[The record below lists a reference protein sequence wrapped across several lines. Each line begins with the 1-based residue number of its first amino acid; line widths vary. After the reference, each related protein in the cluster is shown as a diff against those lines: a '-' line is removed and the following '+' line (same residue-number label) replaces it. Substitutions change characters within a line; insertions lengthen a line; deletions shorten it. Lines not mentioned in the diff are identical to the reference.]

1 MPSFNN
7 PKVTNAINSDVA
19 EIQKLLT
26 IVSKQDYTGATNI
39 PTNAKRIATV
49 TGGVQLQK
57 YSGSSWASVGK
68 LMHDVDTVDGHH
80 ASTTASAGKIPV
92 YDSKSRLV
100 GSITGNAA
108 TATKL
113 ASKKTIDIG
122 GIASADAVGFDGS
135 GNITIPINSI
145 TVANENDNALVGIV
159 SKAHGG
165 TGRNDGAAAD
175 VIVNSLAGQVKASEY
190 GQIGY
195 TKFTKSDLDTLTV
208 PGHYWSNSA
217 TIELHYPVKSSEIH
231 TIHVYQQGT
240 MVRQILRADVSE
252 WIRTSTNSGSSWTAW
267 ECIASAPSVSLK
279 FYISKSGS
287 DLNTGLSAE
296 YPVASIARA
305 IEIARTSYPVST
317 TNNGAWIMLCV
328 GEGDWGALYL
338 HSLPF
343 KVYIRP
349 YDGAIA
355 NEYVSSMPHFSHIQV
370 TNCYLVLQGVYTDVC
385 AAECNATVLIDGYLR
400 AKTIAALQQGYLSV
414 QPSTLFEVVDSSGS
428 NNSCFRAYYGG
439 MLCVWENVKVNII
452 ENVSYTSGFIRCDS
466 NGYLSIALNVALTLS
481 EGVSVTGRKY
491 YLYSP
496 ANLGR
501 MIKSFLDSLPGNQ
514 SGFIDKGVIL
524 NGIPWG
530 GGDVHTYLAAD
541 GSWNKDSTSIYARD
555 VAIGG
560 DASDLASARGFFY
573 DTRIPR
579 ATSDSCIT
587 DFNDYTTPGR
597 YHIVWREGTPY
608 SKGDVTIPVTLNNP
622 GALNGAAGFCDA
634 IIEVDYIDSASY
646 VSSYARCQ
654 QKITLT
660 NSETYHS
667 SVFIRVQSVSSG
679 TPWYD
684 WREIISSSS
693 PALID
698 KLSLY
703 LPLSGGTLTGP
714 LITSY
719 VALIQTTNWPGIT
732 ISDTSRTA
740 SATKMIAVVLDKDG
754 RRFWGE
760 EVTANADGS
769 RGWQLTT
776 RKRDNSGWGFPFRVA
791 EKVDGSIIAQ
801 VNSKNIVRSVNG
813 VNADTDGNVTL
824 DLNTG
829 PYITYSSFNIAG
841 QRTWLREWSNN
852 VRELGGYAAGKNQT
866 VTLPRAFAD
875 ANYYVF
881 ICPEGGA
888 SEIGVTNLTTAS
900 FTVVFE
906 NTSSSGF
913 FWHAIGKYA

>member
-92 YDSKSRLV
+92 YNSSAKLV
-100 GSITGNAA
+100 GSITGNSA

-113 ASKKTIDIG
+113 ATARTIDIG
-122 GIASADAVGFDGS
+122 GIASATEQRFDGS
-135 GNITIPINSI
+135 KGITIPINSI
-145 TVANENDNALVGIV
+145 NVANENDNALVGIV

-165 TGRNDGAAAD
+165 TGRNDGAASD
-175 VIVNSLAGQVKASEY
+175 VVVDSLAGQVKASEY

-195 TKFTKSDLDTLTV
+195 TKFITSDLDTLTV
-208 PGHYWSNSA
+208 PGHYWSNNA
-217 TIELHYPVKSSEIH
+217 KIELHYPVKSTEIH

-240 MVRQILRADVSE
+240 MIRQILRANASE
-252 WIRTSTNSGSSWTAW
+252 WIRTSVNSGSSWTAW
-267 ECIASAPSVSLK
+267 ECIASAQSASLK
-279 FYISKSGS
+279 FYVSKSGS
-287 DLNTGLSAE
+287 DLNTGLSSK
-296 YPVASIARA
+296 YPVATIARA
-305 IEIARTSYPVST
+305 MELAKNLYPASV
-317 TNNGAWIMLCV
+317 GANTAWMMLCV
-328 GEGDWGALYL
+328 GEGDWGDVYFQ
-338 HSLPF
+338 SLPF
-343 KVYIRP
+343 KLYIRP
-349 YDGAIA
+349 YDGAVS
-355 NEYVSSMPHFSHIQV
+355 NEYTSSMPHFSHIQAD
-370 TNCYLVLQGVYTDVC
+370 NSSLFLQSIYTDTC
-385 AAECNATVLIDGYLR
+385 IAGQNATIIIGNYIR
-400 AKTIAALQQGYLSV
+400 AKSFAALQQGYMSINPLTIV
-414 QPSTLFEVVDSSGS
+414 DVVSTSGS
-428 NNSCFRAYYGG
+428 NTSCFRAYYGG
-439 MLCVWENVKVNII
+439 MLSVWENVKVNIL

-466 NGYLSIALNVALTLS
+466 SSYLNIVSNVIFTLA
-481 EGVSVTGRKY
+481 EGVTVTARKY

-496 ANLGR
+496 ANLG
-501 MIKSFLDSLPGNQ
+501 MMTKAKLDTLPGTQAGYLDPN
-514 SGFIDKGVIL
+514 VIL
-524 NGIPWG
+524 DGLPWG
-530 GGDVHTYLAAD
+530 GGDAHTYLAAD

-560 DASDLASARGFFY
+560 DASDLASKRGFFY

-579 ATSDSCIT
+579 ATSDSYIT

-608 SKGDVTIPVTLNNP
+608 SNGDVTIPVTLNNP

-634 IIEVDYIDSASY
+634 IIEVDYVSSASS
-646 VSSYARCQ
+646 VSLYARCQ

-660 NSETYHS
+660 NSGTYHS
-667 SVFIRVQSVSSG
+667 SVFIRVQAVSSG

-684 WREIISSSS
+684 WREILSSSS
-693 PALID
+693 PALIN

-703 LPLSGGTLTGP
+703 LPLSGGTMTGTIIASERA
-714 LITSY
+714 ITR
-719 VALIQTTNWPGIT
+719 GIT
-732 ISDTSRTA
+732 TGILRFCGGTNNSDGSMLILFGEDNA
-740 SATKMIAVVLDKDG
+740 SYKGRFILRAQKDG
-754 RRFWGE
+754 VKYDLVGTPDTGRLVWG
-760 EVTANADGS
+760 NKD
-769 RGWQLTT
+769 
-776 RKRDNSGWGFPFRVA
+776 
-791 EKVDGSIIAQ
+791 
-801 VNSKNIVRSVNG
+801 IVRSVNG

-829 PYITYSSFNIAG
+829 PYITYSSFNTAG

-888 SEIGVTNLTTAS
+888 SEIGVTNLTTSS

-906 NTSSSGF
+906 NSSNSGF